1 MGAWGTGCFENDDA
15 MDWIWDL
22 DDADDTTL
30 LKDIFSGCIESKDY
44 LEAPDGSIVIAAAG
58 VVAALNGEPDEEL
71 PDGVTAYV
79 EKIDTEPSADL
90 KALATKAVKK
100 VSGDSELK
108 ELWEEAGTL
117 DEWLK
122 AIAGL
127 QKRLQ

>member
-22 DDADDTTL
+22 DDAEDTTL

-44 LEAPDGSIVIAAAG
+44 LESTDGSIVIAAAG
-58 VVAALNGEPDEEL
+58 VVAALNDQPDDEL

-79 EKIDTEPSADL
+79 EKIGSEPSADL
-90 KALATKAVKK
+90 LALAAKAVKK
-100 VSGDSELK
+100 VAGDSELK
-108 ELWEEAGTL
+108 ELWEEEDNL
-117 DEWLK
+117 DGWLK
-122 AIAGL
+122 AIGSL